1 MYCLFRYKR
10 SPIELWSNI
19 ETFQRPFPGH
29 GEPKG
34 VFRQG
39 DYRSLYMKLSEASP
53 LVKRI
58 ITYEYFSCMS
68 PNTEWGS
75 SRRLLAR
82 YLEMIGKDT
91 AIIDEIYHRR
101 NLSPLKGLTVS
112 VKALQEVMLC

>member
-1 MYCLFRYKR
+1 MIASLR
-10 SPIELWSNI
+10 

-29 GEPKG
+29 GEPPN

-58 ITYEYFSCMS
+58 ITYDFFTCMS

-82 YLEMIGKDT
+82 YLEMIGRDP
-91 AIIDEIYHRR
+91 ALIDEIY
-101 NLSPLKGLTVS
+101 G
-112 VKALQEVMLC
+112 